1 MAKSILDRFQVALIT
16 GGSGGLGK
24 KMASNLI
31 SHGKK
36 IVIAGRRMDKLDAA
50 AKELGPNVI
59 GRYAVDVGNTA
70 TLAPFVEKVVQEHP
84 EVDCVINNA
93 GIQNL
98 MNYAEKIDVSA
109 VEQEIS
115 INVTSV
121 AILCALFAP
130 HLQSKQSAV
139 LMNIASGLAYVPRAA
154 SPVYSATKAF
164 VLSFTQSLRVQFD
177 KTSVTGWWKSHLPW
191 WRQISRATSPT
202 PVSIKWPTTKW
213 PFPRTSS

>member
-1 MAKSILDRFQVALIT
+1 MAVRSRGLLIRADYFRHVLRLSGSGTFHLWTKPILGCVIGGGLSPQRTAPLGLVITMAKSILDRFQVALIT

-36 IVIAGRRMDKLDAA
+36 IVIAGRSMDKLDAA
-50 AKELGPNVI
+50 AQELGPNVI

-130 HLQSKQSAV
+130 HLQSKQFS
-139 LMNIASGLAYVPRAA
+139 
-154 SPVYSATKAF
+154 
-164 VLSFTQSLRVQFD
+164 
-177 KTSVTGWWKSHLPW
+177 
-191 WRQISRATSPT
+191 
-202 PVSIKWPTTKW
+202 
-213 PFPRTSS
+213 